1 MNNNNIKNNLKKQ
14 KFDLNKREE
23 REEGK
28 HQKKIDYN
36 SPTLDSFIKNG
47 GIITDNEYEI
57 TSDTDKIS
65 NYLEENT
72 YEKGTI

>member
-1 MNNNNIKNNLKKQ
+1 MKNNNIKNNLKKQ
-14 KFDLNKREE
+14 KFDLNK

-57 TSDTDKIS
+57 TSDIENNIS
-65 NYLEENT
+65 NYSEENAF
-72 YEKGTI
+72 EKGTI

>member
-1 MNNNNIKNNLKKQ
+1 MKKNNLKNNSKSE
-14 KFDLNKREE
+14 KIVSNKREE
-23 REEGK
+23 GEY
-28 HQKKIDYN
+28 QKKIDYN

-57 TSDTDKIS
+57 TSDTEINN
-65 NYLEENT
+65 NYSEQNQ

>member
-1 MNNNNIKNNLKKQ
+1 MKKYNLENSLKNERIIS
-14 KFDLNKREE
+14 NKREE
-23 REEGK
+23 GK
-28 HQKKIDYN
+28 YQKKIDYN

-57 TSDTDKIS
+57 TSDTEINN
-65 NYLEENT
+65 NYSEQNQ

>member
-1 MNNNNIKNNLKKQ
+1 MKNNNIKNNLKKQ

-23 REEGK
+23 GK
-28 HQKKIDYN
+28 YQKKIDYN

-57 TSDTDKIS
+57 TSDTDNIS
-65 NYLEENT
+65 NYLEENA

>member
-1 MNNNNIKNNLKKQ
+1 MKNNDIKNNLKKQ

-23 REEGK
+23 GK

-36 SPTLDSFIKNG
+36 SPTFDSFIKNG

-57 TSDTDKIS
+57 TSDTDNIS

>member
-14 KFDLNKREE
+14 KFDLNK

-57 TSDTDKIS
+57 TSDTDNIS
-65 NYLEENT
+65 NCLEENA